1 MNNIALNFFTSLN
14 INVLYLIYVTI
25 LLIIIF
31 KIKPKIYSF
40 SFLFIL
46 YTFFT
51 YFCGSLIYEY
61 NPELDRYHRYIDK
74 NFTTNYSTKSF
85 FVFIIGLSTFFISYF
100 IVIKINFLKLKKSFN
115 KNNDTK
121 SNFII
126 LVFLFLILDFF
137 SLWMRFYFNVGV
149 PEGEPRNK
157 IAEYSWYFFD
167 YSALILLV
175 RIIYLSIISDKIQ
188 TILLGSVLPH
198 IYGLSTL
205 FLGWRSGYIWVTII
219 LFHVFLIYFFRLK
232 SISQIYL
239 KVFSYIVVPFVV
251 LPFFFFF
258 ALVFRGEQNFESR
271 INKFNSSSLSNS
283 LTSTLNSDIF
293 LNIYQRVIGIGT
305 LNVTIANTKSNE
317 NNNVSFI
324 KNVFTRNSLQPE
336 RYFGCNL
343 IKNKSA
349 CPPIRTTYAPNAW
362 SVFYIYNQI
371 LGVIIGFFVLGIF
384 VSILDKF
391 FGYYNDFKNSIPI
404 YTIISGIL
412 LPAIVFEGTVVFYIK
427 RHVLSFFAASIF
439 IYFLIYSLNYISQNI
454 KNDKY
459 FS

>member
-1 MNNIALNFFTSLN
+1 MNNIVLNFFPSLN
-14 INVLYLIYVTI
+14 INILYLFYVTI

>member
-1 MNNIALNFFTSLN
+1 MNDIALNFISLLDIN
-14 INVLYLIYVTI
+14 ILYLIYIIILLLTI
-25 LLIIIF
+25 L

-40 SFLFIL
+40 SFIFIF
-46 YTFFT
+46 YTFLT
-51 YFCGSLIYEY
+51 YFCGSLIYEFY
-61 NPELDRYHRYIDK
+61 PELDRYHRYIEK
-74 NFTTNYSTKSF
+74 NYIINYSTKAF
-85 FVFIIGLSTFFISYF
+85 FVFTIGFSTFFISYF
-100 IVIKINFLKLKKSFN
+100 IINKIKFLKLKIFFN
-115 KNNDTK
+115 KINDTNL
-121 SNFII
+121 NFIT
-126 LVFLFLILDFF
+126 LVFLYLVFNFF
-137 SLWMRFYFNVGV
+137 SFWIRFNFNVGV

-175 RIIYLSIISDKIQ
+175 KIIYLSVISDKIQ
-188 TILLGSVLPH
+188 TILLGSALPH
-198 IYGLSTL
+198 VYGISTL
-205 FLGWRSGYIWVTII
+205 FLGWRSGYIWITII

-251 LPFFFFF
+251 LPFFFLF
-258 ALVFRGEQNFESR
+258 AYVLRGEKSFESK
-271 INKFNSSSLSNS
+271 INHFNLNTLSKSLNNS
-283 LTSTLNSDIF
+283 FSSDIF
-293 LNIYQRVIGIGT
+293 LKIYHRAIGIGT
-305 LNVTIANTKSNE
+305 LNVTIANSKSNK
-317 NNNVSFI
+317 NNEVSFI

-343 IKNKSA
+343 VKNKRA

-371 LGVIIGFFVLGIF
+371 WGVIIGFFVLGIF

-439 IYFLIYSLNYISQNI
+439 IYFLIYSLNYISQNV

>member
-100 IVIKINFLKLKKSFN
+100 IVIKINFLKLKESFN

-137 SLWMRFYFNVGV
+137 SLWVRFYFNVV
-149 PEGEPRNK
+149 EPEGEPRNK

-175 RIIYLSIISDKIQ
+175 KIIYLSVISDKIQ
-188 TILLGSVLPH
+188 TILLGSALPH
-198 IYGLSTL
+198 VYGISTL
-205 FLGWRSGYIWVTII
+205 FLGWRSGYIWITII

-239 KVFSYIVVPFVV
+239 KVFSYIVVPFFV
-251 LPFFFFF
+251 LPFFFLF
-258 ALVFRGEQNFESR
+258 AYVLRGEKSFESK
-271 INKFNSSSLSNS
+271 INHFNLNTLS
-283 LTSTLNSDIF
+283 
-293 LNIYQRVIGIGT
+293 
-305 LNVTIANTKSNE
+305 KS
-317 NNNVSFI
+317 
-324 KNVFTRNSLQPE
+324 
-336 RYFGCNL
+336 
-343 IKNKSA
+343 
-349 CPPIRTTYAPNAW
+349 
-362 SVFYIYNQI
+362 
-371 LGVIIGFFVLGIF
+371 
-384 VSILDKF
+384 
-391 FGYYNDFKNSIPI
+391 
-404 YTIISGIL
+404 
-412 LPAIVFEGTVVFYIK
+412 
-427 RHVLSFFAASIF
+427 
-439 IYFLIYSLNYISQNI
+439 
-454 KNDKY
+454 
-459 FS
+459 

>member
-61 NPELDRYHRYIDK
+61 NPELDYYHRYIDK

-293 LNIYQRVIGIGT
+293 LKIYQRVIGIGT

-371 LGVIIGFFVLGIF
+371 WGVIIGFFVLGIF

-439 IYFLIYSLNYISQNI
+439 IYFLIYSLNYIQNI

>member
-51 YFCGSLIYEY
+51 YFCGSLIYEN
-61 NPELDRYHRYIDK
+61 NPELDYYHRYIDK

-175 RIIYLSIISDKIQ
+175 RIIYLSITSDKIQ
-188 TILLGSVLPH
+188 TILLGSILPH

-293 LNIYQRVIGIGT
+293 LKIYQRVIGIGT

-371 LGVIIGFFVLGIF
+371 WGVIFGFFILGIF

-439 IYFLIYSLNYISQNI
+439 IYFLIYSLNYIQNI

>member
-149 PEGEPRNK
+149 PVGEPRNK
-157 IAEYSWYFFD
+157 VAEYSWYFFD

-198 IYGLSTL
+198 IYGLSAL